1 LARGARLLVVGLDGA
16 SHGLLERF
24 GSAGR
29 LPALSGLARHGAAG
43 MALSGLPPTT
53 MPAWSSILTGVNPG
67 AHGLFDF
74 IQRRPG
80 RYELSFTDASAR
92 VRPGFMRLLS
102 DQGARVAQLLVPST
116 WPPEPLCGAVVSGF
130 DSPVAL
136 AASPRACHPPGLW
149 EELQRRFG
157 GLAYAGFGEIPSGP
171 GWHRQ
176 ALGAMEREIARKEQV
191 CRWLLSRERWDAYM
205 VVFGETDTA
214 GHHLWRFH
222 DPASPRHPA
231 RCDPTLRAGL
241 QLIYERLDRSVE
253 RLMAWAQP
261 DLVCVVSDHGM
272 GGAGRLAVYINRFLE
287 ARGWLSF
294 SEGGQ
299 ARTRGQLAG
308 LARGWALRGLPA
320 SVQQRLFRGLPRAV
334 VDGIETRTRYGAIDF
349 ARTRAWSDE
358 LSYAATVHLNLE
370 GRDPLGVVVDRDAAL
385 AALEA
390 ELLAWRVD
398 GAPVVARVHRRES
411 LYTGPMLEGAP
422 DLVLELHQR
431 GGYSTTPLSSA
442 EVPQGITSR
451 WLAEHELDGG
461 RALGMNGTHRRD
473 GILLL
478 QGQGVPAGL
487 SLEGA
492 RLEDVAPS
500 LLSAMGW
507 SPPAWME
514 GRDLLRLARR
524 DCRPLVSPVGAPPE
538 SPVTG
543 GDWGLLRRRLQGL
556 GYLGGEDRP

>member
-1 LARGARLLVVGLDGA
+1 MSRGARLLVVGLDGA
-16 SHGLLERF
+16 SHALLGRF
-24 GSAGR
+24 GPAGR

-43 MALSGLPPTT
+43 MLRSGLPPTT

-80 RYELSFTDASAR
+80 CYELGFTDASSR
-92 VRPGFMRLLS
+92 VRPSFMRLLS

-171 GWHRQ
+171 DWHHE
-176 ALGAMEREIARKEQV
+176 ALGAMEREIGRKEQV
-191 CRWLLSRERWDAYM
+191 CRWLLSRERWDAFM
-205 VVFGETDTA
+205 VVFGESDTA

-222 DPASPRHPA
+222 DPDSPRYPQS
-231 RCDPTLRAGL
+231 CDPELRGGL
-241 QLIYERLDRSVE
+241 QRIYERLDRSVD
-253 RLMAWAQP
+253 RLMAWARP
-261 DLVCVVSDHGM
+261 DLVCVISDHGM
-272 GGAGRLAVYINRFLE
+272 GGAGRLAVYLNRFLE
-287 ARGWLSF
+287 ARGWLHF
-294 SEGGQ
+294 SDGGQ
-299 ARTRGQLAG
+299 ARMGGELAG
-308 LARGWALRGLPA
+308 RARGWALRGLPA

-334 VDGIETRTRYGAIDF
+334 VDGLETRTRYGAIDF

-358 LSYAATVHLNLE
+358 LSYAATVYLNLA
-370 GRDPLGVVVDRDAAL
+370 GRDPLGTVVDRDAAL
-385 AALEA
+385 MTLEA
-390 ELLAWRVD
+390 ELLAWQVD
-398 GAPVVARVHRRES
+398 GAPVVSRVHRRES
-411 LYTGPMLEGAP
+411 LYAGPMLEGAP
-422 DLVLELHQR
+422 DLVLELHHR
-431 GGYSTTPLSSA
+431 GGHSTTPLPSA
-442 EVPQGITSR
+442 EVPPGTTSR
-451 WLAEHELDGG
+451 WLAEDELDGG
-461 RALGMNGTHRRD
+461 RVVGMNGTHRRD
-473 GILLL
+473 GVVLL
-478 QGQGVPAGL
+478 QGRGVPAGL
-487 SLEGA
+487 TLEGA

-500 LLSAMGW
+500 MLAAMGW

-514 GRDLLRLARR
+514 GRDLLSAPGR
-524 DCRPLVSPVGAPPE
+524 DCRPLLPPVGVSPV
-538 SPVTG
+538 SPGTG